1 MSFKFYVDEVN
12 QGEGTR
18 VPDGWFEPIL
28 REEDLA
34 AAVAASRD
42 PAEFIDH
49 VADRRRQEGTGLFEH
64 RAPEC

>member
-34 AAVAASRD
+34 AAVAANRGIDSHSVHGGEVRAILESRG
-42 PAEFIDH
+42 AR
-49 VADRRRQEGTGLFEH
+49 V
-64 RAPEC
+64 